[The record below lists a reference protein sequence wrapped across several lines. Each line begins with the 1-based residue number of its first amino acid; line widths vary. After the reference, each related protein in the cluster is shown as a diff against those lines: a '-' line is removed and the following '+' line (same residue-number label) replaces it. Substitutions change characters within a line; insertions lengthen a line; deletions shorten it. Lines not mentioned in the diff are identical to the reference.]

1 MGISALITGVTGSA
15 GSYMA
20 DFLTQ
25 NKSGEVAAFGISRW
39 HSTSGN
45 HNLSNSKEKVS
56 LFDCDLLDLS
66 AVIRTLS
73 QIKPDVIFHFASHA
87 NVLLSF
93 HNPLSV
99 VDNNVRS
106 TLNLLEAL
114 RILNLKPVVVA
125 ASTSEV
131 YGKIS
136 LDDTPINENLIMRP
150 MSPYGASKAF
160 QDHIELVY
168 FEAFK
173 IPIIR
178 TRMFTYVNA
187 RRGDLF
193 ATSWARQIVDIE
205 RGKRRT
211 LKHGNLESIRTL
223 LDVRDAMEAYWLAF
237 LKGRPGEAY
246 NVGGTQSVKV
256 GDVLSYLIAQST
268 ADINTE
274 LDPALI
280 RPSDVTLQIPDCT
293 KFMSETGWSPKYD
306 VNSSLDFL
314 LRETRENYNKQR
326 AVSN

>member
-1 MGISALITGVTGSA
+1 MAISALITGVTGSA

-20 DFLTQ
+20 DFLKQ
-25 NKSGEVAAFGISRW
+25 NKSTEVKAFGISRW

-45 HNLSNSKEKVS
+45 HNLEKSRDHVK

-66 AVIRTLS
+66 AIIRTLTE
-73 QIKPDVIFHFASHA
+73 IKPDVIFHFASHA

-93 HNPLSV
+93 YNPLSV

-114 RILNLKPVVVA
+114 RILKMKPIVIA

-136 LDDTPINENLIMRP
+136 IEDTPINENLIMRP

-168 FEAFK
+168 FEAFD

-193 ATSWARQIVDIE
+193 ATSWARQIVEIE
-205 RGKRRT
+205 AGKRAI
-211 LKHGNLESIRTL
+211 LKHGNLESVRTL

-237 LKGRPGEAY
+237 QKGQAGEAY
-246 NVGGTQSVKV
+246 NVGGTQSVQV
-256 GDVLSYLIAQST
+256 GDVLRYLIGQSKVKIET
-268 ADINTE
+268 R
-274 LDPALI
+274 LDQSLV

-293 KFMSETGWSPKYD
+293 KFINRTGWKPKYD
-306 VNSSLDFL
+306 VNSALDYL
-314 LRETRENYNKQR
+314 LHETRESFGSMVRKN
-326 AVSN
+326 

>member
-1 MGISALITGVTGSA
+1 MAISALITGVTGSA

-20 DFLTQ
+20 DFLKH
-25 NKSGEVAAFGISRW
+25 NKPTEVKAFGISRW

-45 HNLSNSKEKVS
+45 HNLKKSRDHLK

-66 AVIRTLS
+66 AIIRTLTE
-73 QIKPDVIFHFASHA
+73 IKPDVIFHFASHA

-93 HNPLSV
+93 YNPLSV

-114 RILNLKPVVVA
+114 RILKMKPIVVA

-136 LDDTPINENLIMRP
+136 IEDTPINENLIMRP

-168 FEAFK
+168 FEAFN

-193 ATSWARQIVDIE
+193 ATSWARQIVEIE
-205 RGKRRT
+205 DGKRAI
-211 LKHGNLESIRTL
+211 LKHGNLESVRTL

-237 LKGRPGEAY
+237 QKGQAGEAY
-246 NVGGTQSVKV
+246 NVGGTQSVQV
-256 GDVLSYLIAQST
+256 GEVLKYLIGQSKVKIET
-268 ADINTE
+268 Q
-274 LDPALI
+274 LDQSLV

-293 KFMSETGWSPKYD
+293 KFINKTGWRPKYD
-306 VNSSLDFL
+306 VNSALDYL
-314 LRETRENYNKQR
+314 LLETRESFGAEVRRN
-326 AVSN
+326 